1 MISEKVIVGKD
12 SEYPLNGFLT
22 LPDDLSKPVPAVVM
36 VHGSGSSNMDEKV
49 MKLTP
54 FKDLAEGLAQHGVA
68 SLRYDKR
75 SFAHG
80 RKMMKEGP
88 ITVKEETVDDAI
100 KAVEMLKTDPRIDHD
115 NVYILG
121 HSMGAMLAPRIDAEC
136 GDVKGL
142 IMMAGSP
149 YRMEDIVIRQLKQA
163 TQSNSLMMFI
173 VNLELKIFGK
183 KFDGLYQ
190 MSEQEAK
197 KKKFSGGVSLYY
209 FQEMGRKTACDYL
222 LENNKPV
229 LIMQGG
235 KDFQV
240 LADDDYKEFEKQLSG
255 RENTYFKLY
264 PELNHLFVNGIYS
277 DILKASKEYSTERH
291 IGDDVIQDIADFI
304 IQ

>member
-163 TQSNSLMMFI
+163 TQSNSLMKFI
-173 VNLELKIFGK
+173 GNLELKIFGK

>member
-12 SEYPLNGFLT
+12 SEYPLNGLLT

-121 HSMGAMLAPRIDAEC
+121 HSMGAMLAPRIDAEG

-163 TQSNSLMMFI
+163 TQSNSLMKFI
-173 VNLELKIFGK
+173 GNLELKIFGK

-291 IGDDVIQDIADFI
+291 IGDDVIQDIADFVN
-304 IQ
+304 Q

>member
-12 SEYPLNGFLT
+12 SEYPLNGLLT

-75 SFAHG
+75 SFSHG

-121 HSMGAMLAPRIDAEC
+121 HSMGAMLAPRIDAEG

-163 TQSNSLMMFI
+163 TQSNSLMKFI
-173 VNLELKIFGK
+173 GNLELKIFGK

-277 DILKASKEYSTERH
+277 DILKASKEYSTERR
-291 IGDDVIQDIADFI
+291 IGDDVIQDIADFVN
-304 IQ
+304 Q

>member
-12 SEYPLNGFLT
+12 GEYPLNGLLT

-121 HSMGAMLAPRIDAEC
+121 HSMGAMLAPRIDAEG

-163 TQSNSLMMFI
+163 TQSNSLMKFI
-173 VNLELKIFGK
+173 GNLELKIFGK

-277 DILKASKEYSTERH
+277 DILKASKEYSTERR
-291 IGDDVIQDIADFI
+291 IGDDVVQDIADFI